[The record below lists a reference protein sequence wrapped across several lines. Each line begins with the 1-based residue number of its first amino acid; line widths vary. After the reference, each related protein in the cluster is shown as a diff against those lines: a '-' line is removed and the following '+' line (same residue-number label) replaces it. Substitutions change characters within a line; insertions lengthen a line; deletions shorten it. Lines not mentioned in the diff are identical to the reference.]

1 MFKHNYKLLRASQVA
16 LMLKNPPV
24 NEGDIR
30 EVGKFPGLGRSLA
43 RGQGNPHQY
52 FCLEN
57 PRDKVAWWAT
67 VHRLDLINII
77 L

>member
-16 LMLKNPPV
+16 LVLKSPPV

-43 RGQGNPHQY
+43 GGQGNP
-52 FCLEN
+52 
-57 PRDKVAWWAT
+57 
-67 VHRLDLINII
+67 
-77 L
+77 